1 MKQIVVI
8 ILVAFALASCQP
20 KKQNAGLDKD
30 KKQFIPA
37 EVRAGVIDS
46 LKQKYGEAEAF
57 RIEKGVAQVA
67 SLWEEKDGKPEDFTR
82 FCKQSFVKQGGGLDT
97 LFNKLSRNFEI
108 VWGNF
113 LKMNIEL
120 MVPLHLDQGEITP
133 IDEKFGSFNP
143 SAHLTED
150 LFQNQVAFITALN
163 FPFYNLAGKAEKG
176 SSWSPKQWSEARMG
190 DVFIS
195 RVPADLQQKSSDATT
210 AADTYISE
218 YNICMDKLVDEK
230 GSSLFPQDLKLIT
243 HWGLRDELK
252 SNYNGSDGLKKQE
265 MIYAVMKRI
274 IDQTIPSQVINSPRY
289 TWDPVANKIKAGDK
303 EETIQSEPDTRYAM
317 LLNNFRAMQAIDAYS
332 PQYPT
337 FIQRK
342 FDGEMEI
349 SQEEVEKLFT
359 NFVSSPQV
367 KDVAAI
373 IQKRIGREL
382 RPFDIWYNGF
392 KAQSGITEEELD
404 KKIRSLYPSPAQF
417 QADLPN
423 IMKKLGFSNEDASFI
438 TSKIQVD
445 PSRGA
450 GHAQGAAMRSEKAR
464 LRTRIAGNG
473 MNYKGYN
480 IAVHEFGHNVEQT
493 ITLHNVYD
501 YMLNGVPNTAFT
513 EALAF
518 IFQKRDLELLGMK
531 ETNTDKETM
540 MTLDHFWACYEIMG
554 VSLVDMNVWK
564 WLYAHP
570 DATPAQLK
578 EAVMTISKEVWNKY
592 YADVLGSKDETILAV
607 YSHMIDAPLYLSAY
621 PIGHLIDFQIEK
633 YLMGKNFATEVKRIY
648 SFGRVTPQV
657 WMKNA
662 VGEELSEKPLLEATS
677 KAVTS
682 INQKK

>member
-1 MKQIVVI
+1 
-8 ILVAFALASCQP
+8 
-20 KKQNAGLDKD
+20 
-30 KKQFIPA
+30 
-37 EVRAGVIDS
+37 
-46 LKQKYGEAEAF
+46 
-57 RIEKGVAQVA
+57 
-67 SLWEEKDGKPEDFTR
+67 
-82 FCKQSFVKQGGGLDT
+82 
-97 LFNKLSRNFEI
+97 
-108 VWGNF
+108 
-113 LKMNIEL
+113 
-120 MVPLHLDQGEITP
+120 
-133 IDEKFGSFNP
+133 
-143 SAHLTED
+143 
-150 LFQNQVAFITALN
+150 
-163 FPFYNLAGKAEKG
+163 
-176 SSWSPKQWSEARMG
+176 
-190 DVFIS
+190 
-195 RVPADLQQKSSDATT
+195 
-210 AADTYISE
+210 
-218 YNICMDKLVDEK
+218 
-230 GSSLFPQDLKLIT
+230 
-243 HWGLRDELK
+243 
-252 SNYNGSDGLKKQE
+252 
-265 MIYAVMKRI
+265 
-274 IDQTIPSQVINSPRY
+274 
-289 TWDPVANKIKAGDK
+289 
-303 EETIQSEPDTRYAM
+303 M

-367 KDVAAI
+367 KEVAAI

-392 KAQSGITEEELD
+392 KARSGITEEELD

-423 IMKKLGFSNEDASFI
+423 IMKKLGFSSEDAAFI
-438 TSKIQVD
+438 TSKVQVD

-540 MTLDHFWACYEIMG
+540 MTLDNFWACYEIMG

-633 YLMGKNFATEVKRIY
+633 YLVGKNFATEVKRIY